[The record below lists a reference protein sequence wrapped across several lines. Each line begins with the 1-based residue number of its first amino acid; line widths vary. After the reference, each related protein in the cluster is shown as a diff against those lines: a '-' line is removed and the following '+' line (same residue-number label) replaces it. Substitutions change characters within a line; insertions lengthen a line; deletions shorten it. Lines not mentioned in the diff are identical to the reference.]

1 MKLKPFE
8 ATFRETDSGDHVIV
22 AIWVANLK
30 AARESAECYQ
40 RESTVPIELVNV
52 AARFD

>member
-8 ATFRETDSGDHVIV
+8 ATFREAETGDTVIV
-22 AIWVANLK
+22 GIWTANLR

-40 RESTVPIELVNV
+40 RESTVPIELVGV
-52 AARFD
+52 APRLD